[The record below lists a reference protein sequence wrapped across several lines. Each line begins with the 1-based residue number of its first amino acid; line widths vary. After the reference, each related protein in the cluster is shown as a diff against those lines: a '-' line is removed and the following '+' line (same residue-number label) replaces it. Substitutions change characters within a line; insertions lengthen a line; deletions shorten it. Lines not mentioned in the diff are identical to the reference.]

1 MIVYA
6 DVLICIN
13 IIIDYFLI
21 GFAGVIIK
29 SKCSFRRQL
38 LGAFIGGVCSLLI
51 LIERESVLI
60 AIAVRLITSVSVTLA
75 AFGFLNIKVFFKRLG
90 CLYGA
95 SFLFSGALNLLLE
108 LLNPVGLIVH
118 NGIVYYD
125 LSALLLVV
133 LVAVIYSAL
142 TIFSKIFKRNS
153 EELCK
158 IEICEGNNIASIIAL
173 IDSGNNLIEPFSEK
187 GVALVDPKYFELLS
201 CDKKHKRLIPYKTVS
216 GEGTVFGFVPDKI
229 RLLSSG
235 EELDLYIAFSPEPLG
250 GKYGAILP
258 ASAI

>member
-21 GFAGVIIK
+21 SFTVLIIK
-29 SKCSFRRQL
+29 SKCSFGRQL
-38 LGAFIGGVCSLLI
+38 LGAVVGGFCSLLI
-51 LIERESVLI
+51 LIERESILI
-60 AIAVRLITSVSVTLA
+60 SIAVRLITSIFVTLA
-75 AFGFLNIKVFFKRLG
+75 AFGFFSIKVFLKRLG
-90 CLYGA
+90 FLYGA

-133 LVAVIYSAL
+133 MVAVIYSVL

-173 IDSGNNLIEPFSEK
+173 VDSGNSLIEPFSEK
-187 GVALVDPKYFELLS
+187 GVALVDPKYSEILS
-201 CDKKHKRLIPYKTVS
+201 GDKKHKRVIPYKTVS

-250 GKYGAILP
+250 EKYGAVLP
-258 ASAI
+258 ANAI